1 MNGEAFLSNRG
12 GYTIFSYGKK
22 VIRFKTS
29 AKLERY
35 TDIINWDNGYIEVV
49 AKYRGVGE
57 VEDYID
63 LVPILKNLYMDAE
76 TFLKPIK
83 KVSLRYA

>member
-1 MNGEAFLSNRG
+1 MDGEAFLSNEG
-12 GYTIFSYGKK
+12 NYTVFSYGKMA
-22 VIRFKTS
+22 IRFKTS
-29 AKLERY
+29 AKLEKY
-35 TDIINWDNGYIEVV
+35 TNILNWDNGYLEVM

-63 LVPILKNLYMDAE
+63 LIPILKNLYMDAGA
-76 TFLKPIK
+76 FLKSIK

>member
-1 MNGEAFLSNRG
+1 MSGEAFLSNRG
-12 GYTIFSYGKK
+12 EYTIFSYEKK

-29 AKLERY
+29 AKLELY
-35 TDIINWDNGYIEVV
+35 TDILNWDNGYIEVM

>member
-1 MNGEAFLSNRG
+1 MDGEAFLSNEG
-12 GYTIFSYGKK
+12 NYTVFSYGKMA
-22 VIRFKTS
+22 IRFRTS

-35 TDIINWDNGYIEVV
+35 TNILAWDNGYLEVV

>member
-1 MNGEAFLSNRG
+1 MNGEAFLSNRD

-49 AKYRGVGE
+49 AKYREVGE

>member
-49 AKYRGVGE
+49 AKYREVGE

-63 LVPILKNLYMDAE
+63 LVPILENLYIEPDA
-76 TFLKPIK
+76 FLKPIK
-83 KVSLRYA
+83 EVKIAHD

>member
-1 MNGEAFLSNRG
+1 MNGEAFVSNRG

-49 AKYRGVGE
+49 AQYREVGE